1 MSKNAPASNTG
12 TIKAHPIAQWM
23 CINSRYQ
30 VTREDGVCCHDLHRF
45 WTWKTAEGLDVMS
58 HLVCLASWSL
68 TTTMTNMRGTGGT
81 EDHGIGG
88 LCVRNAP
95 QDRFLGIPRRDLRNP
110 SSWTSGASGISGVL
124 VDSSKCSEVLYS
136 KKRLALQQQD
146 RACECFIW
154 QFQCSTTMSAAVAPY
169 PSEPRPPVR
178 GASGS
183 TKSLGERCPPGRW
196 RPMGRNY
203 GGQEATLN
211 QKQRSKIN
219 FLSTFQWQVIKMT
232 SEMYQFPSF
241 NPGSGAQ
248 ITNGILMESH
258 ALPTLEPCL
267 LCAVEV
273 VRHWD
278 EPIPLIFSSLHGAMI
293 CQGACT
299 SQKVC
304 PVACASHCPCCQC
317 CSKEKFT
324 SCSLWGL

>member
-146 RACECFIW
+146 RACECFYLAISM
-154 QFQCSTTMSAAVAPY
+154 QHNHVCC
-169 PSEPRPPVR
+169 
-178 GASGS
+178 SGS
-183 TKSLGERCPPGRW
+183 LPIRTPTTSPRRIRINKITRRALPAFATDQWERKI
-196 RPMGRNY
+196 

-232 SEMYQFPSF
+232 SEKYQFPSF
-241 NPGSGAQ
+241 NPGSGGQ

-258 ALPTLEPCL
+258 ALPTLKPCL

-278 EPIPLIFSSLHGAMI
+278 KPIPLIFSSLHGAMI

-299 SQKVC
+299 S
-304 PVACASHCPCCQC
+304 
-317 CSKEKFT
+317 
-324 SCSLWGL
+324 